1 MNQKLAR
8 YPNLTKITI
17 NPGSVNP
24 SNNPKTQKKIAPNER
39 SMNFI
44 FSTPVD

>member
-1 MNQKLAR
+1 MNQKLAK

-17 NPGSVNP
+17 NPGAVKP

-39 SMNFI
+39 SNNFF
-44 FSTPVD
+44 FSTPDD